1 MDVNEIFN
9 LVIAALGGGG
19 ITSLVNWRLHRRK
32 ETAAVKQDEI
42 EVIRK
47 TIDEV
52 YKPTI
57 ETLNSQVTELREEV
71 TKLRTDV
78 KRLRA
83 ERDECHE
90 AMSELR
96 SQVEGLAAGRPQR
109 DHKTGRFS
117 KCAPKEEEVISDGDD
132 K

>member
-19 ITSLVNWRLHRRK
+19 ITSLVNWRLHKRR

-57 ETLNSQVTELREEV
+57 ETLNSQVMELREEV

-90 AMSELR
+90 AMAEIR
-96 SQVEGLAAGRPQR
+96 SQVAGLASGRPQR
-109 DHKTGRFS
+109 DHRTGRYS
-117 KCAPKEEEVISDGDD
+117 KCAAKEEEVVSDGDNQ
-132 K
+132 

>member
-19 ITSLVNWRLHRRK
+19 ITSLVNWRLHKRK
-32 ETAAVKQDEI
+32 EAAEVKQDEI

-57 ETLNSQVTELREEV
+57 ETLNSQVMELREEV
-71 TKLRTDV
+71 TKLRADV

-90 AMSELR
+90 ALSEIR

-109 DHKTGRFS
+109 NPRTGRYS
-117 KCAPKEEEVISDGDD
+117 KCAPKEEVVVSDGDD
-132 K
+132 Q